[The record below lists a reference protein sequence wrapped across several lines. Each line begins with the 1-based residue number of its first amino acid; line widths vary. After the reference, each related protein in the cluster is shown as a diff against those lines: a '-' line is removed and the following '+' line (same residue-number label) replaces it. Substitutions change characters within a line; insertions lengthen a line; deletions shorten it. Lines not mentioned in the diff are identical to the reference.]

1 MTRTR
6 NVAHL
11 GGLLSAECRQIRPH
25 CEYRKNKR
33 PLRLRELAKCRAAAA
48 CARQRADLS
57 ASPEWKVFQ
66 EAVDALGGMARAT
79 QPDGERQV
87 RAAQGTEERLPIR

>member
-1 MTRTR
+1 MWR
-6 NVAHL
+6 L
-11 GGLLSAECRQIRPH
+11 GAFLPTECRKLRPH

-33 PLRLRELAKCRAAAA
+33 PLRLRELAKWRAAAT
-48 CARQRADLS
+48 CAWPAADLS

-66 EAVDALGGMARAT
+66 EAVDALGGMARAA

-87 RAAQGTEERLPIR
+87 QAAHGTEERLPIR